1 MSEMESQSD
10 RDTKEEKDK
19 GKSDRE
25 KETPEVK
32 LEKQSRLARKTI
44 EEKHKI
50 KIDEIED
57 VLETEPEKKSRGIM
71 LAQFFIPWII
81 ALLVIACLY
90 IFLPEGKFLTLG
102 FWMLVYFFPPFGK
115 ESVIPL
121 AIAGDRL
128 EGAVPFEYPEMFVP
142 MEPWLIAL
150 AVAFL
155 DIIAGLFL
163 VWNFDFIKKIPLMGK
178 WIKKIESKGGTI
190 LKENRYI
197 EALSFIGVVL
207 FVMFPFQGSGGVGAS
222 IVGRAIGMN
231 PYKVLGAIIIGAL
244 AGCFLIAYA
253 ADSFFR
259 VFMENRLLGLLFLAV
274 VVALVAV
281 LLLRKRIIKN
291 KTEESVEDNGGD
303 DNGT

>member
-1 MSEMESQSD
+1 MESQHD
-10 RDTKEEKDK
+10 IDPKEELDK
-19 GKSDRE
+19 GKSDLE
-25 KETPEVK
+25 KETPDAKSERK
-32 LEKQSRLARKTI
+32 SRFERETI
-44 EEKHKI
+44 EDKDKFRL
-50 KIDEIED
+50 DEIED
-57 VLETEPEKKSRGIM
+57 ILETKPEKKSKGIL

-81 ALLVIACLY
+81 ALLVIACLF

-121 AIAGDRL
+121 AIAGDKL
-128 EGAVPFEYPEMFVP
+128 EGAVPFEYPELFVP
-142 MEPWLIAL
+142 VEPWLIAL

-163 VWNFDFIKKIPLMGK
+163 VWNFDFTKKIPILGN
-178 WIKKIESKGGTI
+178 WIRKIESKGGTI

-197 EALSFIGVVL
+197 EALSFVGVVL

-231 PYKVLGAIIIGAL
+231 PYKVWGAIIIGAL

-253 ADSFFR
+253 ADSFFK
-259 VFMENRLLGLLFLAV
+259 VFMENRLLGFLILAA

-281 LLLRKRIIKN
+281 LLLRKRKN
-291 KTEESVEDNGGD
+291 KNESEESKEDDGGD
-303 DNGT
+303 DNGA